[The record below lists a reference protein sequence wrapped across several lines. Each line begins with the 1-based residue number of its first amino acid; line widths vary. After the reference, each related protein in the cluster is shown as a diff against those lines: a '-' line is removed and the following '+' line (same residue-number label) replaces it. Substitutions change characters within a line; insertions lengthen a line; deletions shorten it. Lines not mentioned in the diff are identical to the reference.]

1 MNKQQVLQK
10 HHHHYTVSP
19 RQETPANRETTTD
32 LPNLKGENVTQYSL
46 IIKFSTACGIYPP
59 SHPPLPRFFDPQS
72 FALMIEEAQSQ
83 SEALTVNAFSQ
94 SEALTIEV
102 ELDRSFA
109 LLRLI
114 VMAFDTEYTR

>member
-1 MNKQQVLQK
+1 
-10 HHHHYTVSP
+10 
-19 RQETPANRETTTD
+19 
-32 LPNLKGENVTQYSL
+32 
-46 IIKFSTACGIYPP
+46 
-59 SHPPLPRFFDPQS
+59 
-72 FALMIEEAQSQ
+72 MIEEAQSQ
-83 SEALTVNAFSQ
+83 SEALTVRASGQSFALTVNAFSQ